1 MPLDAPS
8 ELRIFNPPD
17 ICIQTAHLN
26 SPLPLLTQHYD
37 VLSKWEHSILN
48 V

>member
-8 ELRIFNPPD
+8 ELRILNPPD

-26 SPLPLLTQHYD
+26 SLLTQHYN